1 MGEGSE
7 EGRDC
12 VHCEI
17 SKKNMARVERK
28 GRGRTG
34 GASRGRIDDEPSRGG
49 KGASSSYLPLKD
61 PADPTS

>member
-49 KGASSSYLPLKD
+49 GLIMQLLQYYDESIIKN
-61 PADPTS
+61 